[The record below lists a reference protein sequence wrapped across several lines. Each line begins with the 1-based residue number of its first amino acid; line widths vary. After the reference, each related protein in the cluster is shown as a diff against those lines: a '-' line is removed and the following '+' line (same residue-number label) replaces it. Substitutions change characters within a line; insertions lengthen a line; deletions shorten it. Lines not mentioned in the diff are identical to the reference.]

1 MIESADRVSAIRER
15 WDILEMKVIINA
27 ILYTGV
33 EGQRIESG
41 FIRFSRTIS
50 EVGEMAFFK
59 EQASEEVIDAGGRII
74 IPGMIDVHIHGG
86 HGVDVMDAD
95 PEKLLLLSEKLLGEG
110 VTSFF
115 ATTITQN
122 PADIEKALKAVK
134 AAREQGA
141 SIEGVH
147 LEGPFISEKRAGA
160 QPPEYITDP
169 DIDQFLNWHEASGE
183 QIKLVTYAP
192 ERPGAAEFEK
202 VMLERGIVPSV
213 GHSDAVRAELLESK
227 ATHATHLYNGMRG
240 LHHREA
246 GVVGHALL
254 TDGMQVEIIAD
265 GIHITPDM
273 IDLAYRVKGAE
284 GITLISDAMRAKG
297 MQEGEYELGGQ
308 KVWVKDGQ
316 ARLEDN
322 TLAGSVLRM
331 DEAFRNM
338 IKFTR
343 CSISDAVQMTS
354 GNQAREFG
362 LDHKGELAS
371 GKDADFVIMN
381 EQFEVEKT
389 YRLGISKIQE
399 GK

>member
-59 EQASEEVIDAGGRII
+59 EQAGEEVIDAGGRII

-134 AAREQGA
+134 TAREQGA

-169 DIDQFLNWHEASGE
+169 DIDQFL
-183 QIKLVTYAP
+183 
-192 ERPGAAEFEK
+192 
-202 VMLERGIVPSV
+202 
-213 GHSDAVRAELLESK
+213 
-227 ATHATHLYNGMRG
+227 
-240 LHHREA
+240 
-246 GVVGHALL
+246 
-254 TDGMQVEIIAD
+254 
-265 GIHITPDM
+265 
-273 IDLAYRVKGAE
+273 
-284 GITLISDAMRAKG
+284 
-297 MQEGEYELGGQ
+297 
-308 KVWVKDGQ
+308 
-316 ARLEDN
+316 
-322 TLAGSVLRM
+322 TLA
-331 DEAFRNM
+331 
-338 IKFTR
+338 
-343 CSISDAVQMTS
+343 
-354 GNQAREFG
+354 
-362 LDHKGELAS
+362 
-371 GKDADFVIMN
+371 
-381 EQFEVEKT
+381 
-389 YRLGISKIQE
+389 
-399 GK
+399 